1 MIQAIIFDLD
11 GVLVSTDN
19 LHFQAWKQ
27 IADIEGI
34 PFTRE
39 DNHRL
44 RGVGRMESLAIILE
58 KAARQYSYDEKKNMA
73 DKKNNIYRESLSTLT
88 PSDILPGARE
98 MLEELRQNS
107 IKTAIGSSSK
117 NAMEIMH
124 RTALLNLV
132 DVIIDGNAINETKPS
147 PEVFLKAAQGLGV
160 NAEECLVIEDAM
172 AGIEAGR
179 RAGMAVFGIG
189 TPQTLPGVK
198 YLAKS
203 LADITVNELL
213 LLQPE

>member
-1 MIQAIIFDLD
+1 
-11 GVLVSTDN
+11 
-19 LHFQAWKQ
+19 
-27 IADIEGI
+27 
-34 PFTRE
+34 
-39 DNHRL
+39 
-44 RGVGRMESLAIILE
+44 
-58 KAARQYSYDEKKNMA
+58 
-73 DKKNNIYRESLSTLT
+73 
-88 PSDILPGARE
+88 
-98 MLEELRQNS
+98 
-107 IKTAIGSSSK
+107 
-117 NAMEIMH
+117 MEIMH

>member
-11 GVLVSTDN
+11 GVLVSTDD

-44 RGVGRMESLAIILE
+44 RGVGRMESLMIILE
-58 KAARQYSYDEKKNMA
+58 KAVRKHSFDEKKNMA

-98 MLEELRQNS
+98 ILEELRQNS

-147 PEVFLKAAQGLGV
+147 PEVFLKAAQRLGV

-203 LADITVNELL
+203 LADVTVNELL